1 MSSKNSTVPGGGND
15 VFWIYEDGDMTN
27 VNGSFT
33 VNSDV
38 KLKENI
44 VDAPSQWDD
53 IKALKVRNF
62 KMKDDIR
69 QHL

>member
-1 MSSKNSTVPGGGND
+1 MITLQEEVRILLYLVVVND

-27 VNGSFT
+27 VNGTFT
-33 VNSDV
+33 VNSDI

-53 IKALKVRNF
+53 IKALKS
-62 KMKDDIR
+62 KEI
-69 QHL
+69 